1 MNENNGFG
9 VKMHISTVIP
19 HYDGFGVWSMEHT
32 VVTSMLGISLRNVDR
47 LTPEIYEKI
56 KDFLVESWG

>member
-1 MNENNGFG
+1 
-9 VKMHISTVIP
+9 MHISTVIP